1 METGEKIISSVYID
15 EKSKS
20 PEKLSTICYIESML
34 AQFMKTMSISN
45 VKPCFIQTQFSL
57 AESHFLYPST
67 KTAQR
72 TSLSSSMKLLA
83 DQLAVPLSIN
93 RRLTV
98 KVQACPAQCGCRPFC
113 GQCLNPIFW
122 SSFGVDGV
130 D

>member
-67 KTAQR
+67 KTADELVVVDEIAR
-72 TSLSSSMKLLA
+72 WSTG
-83 DQLAVPLSIN
+83 
-93 RRLTV
+93 
-98 KVQACPAQCGCRPFC
+98 CPTF
-113 GQCLNPIFW
+113 NK
-122 SSFGVDGV
+122 
-130 D
+130 